1 MPENNN
7 RLYILYLES
16 LFDINFFDIKDI
28 QLNIN
33 RQPISFAHKLI
44 T

>member
-28 QLNIN
+28 QLNII
-33 RQPISFAHKLI
+33 RQTISFAHKLI

>member
-16 LFDINFFDIKDI
+16 LFDINLFKKKDI

-33 RQPISFAHKLI
+33 RHPINIAHKLI